1 MKAKEL
7 MIGDWVSVL
16 ARFLETST
24 EGTATSGYYNLCR
37 KNCHIGGMNGDLIA
51 IDKICSDVIAYEPI
65 PLTEDILK
73 ANGWKGTA
81 LYWSK
86 HKVPFEISIL
96 VCRTTPFINGHG
108 SVCYYIKYV
117 HELQHAL
124 HLSGLNDL
132 ADNFKVK

>member
-7 MIGDWVSVL
+7 MIGDLVIFEDNIHKITDLSLCIDGRAFVQVD
-16 ARFLETST
+16 
-24 EGTATSGYYNLCR
+24 GHDGYIFE
-37 KNCHIGGMNGDLIA
+37 HEI
-51 IDKICSDVIAYEPI
+51 SPI

-73 ANGWKGTA
+73 TNGWKGTA

-96 VCRTTPFINGHG
+96 ICRTTPFINGHG

-124 HLSGLNDL
+124 RLCGLQKL
-132 ADNFKVK
+132 ADNFKIEL